1 MNSEIWIERYLFSIQ
16 ILVAILVVLTLS
28 LLFSILALILSK
40 RRWDRL
46 MQQKRD
52 QFDSLAILLRG
63 NFSDLIEAIKAERS
77 TTDGR
82 ARR

>member
-28 LLFSILALILSK
+28 LLFSIVALILSK

-52 QFDSLAILLRG
+52 QFDSLTILLRG
-63 NFSDLIEAIKAERS
+63 NFSDLIDAIKAERS